1 MRELNKI
8 FFGDRV
14 LWVLLGLIAL
24 FSFLPIYSSS
34 SNLVHVIGNGTSSG
48 YLLKHLFIIGMGF
61 VLMFFTHK
69 IPYKYFKGISI
80 LLIPLSIILLIYTAT
95 QGNIIDGSNANRWL
109 RIPIIG
115 VSFQTSTFSSLVLMV
130 YVANYL
136 SKSKNHKLVFDIL
149 PFWLPV
155 YIIVMLILPSNFSS
169 AFLLFFMVL
178 TSCFI
183 SGYKLKNIFIIL
195 LFSFLSFAIFIGV
208 IKIYPDIMP
217 NRVDTWQS
225 RIESFINENET
236 KQESYQIERSKI
248 AIASGEFFGLG
259 AGKSVM
265 KNFLPQSSSDF
276 IYAIIIEEYGSVG
289 GIILIILYLL
299 ILFRI
304 LVISHR
310 AQSLFGKLL
319 TICVGLPI
327 IFQSF
332 LNIGVALQVFPITGQ
347 TLPMISSGGTSVW
360 ITCLSFGIILSVSSF
375 YTNSFPENE
384 LEVKNDN
391 PLKILS
397 ETV

>member
-136 SKSKNHKLVFDIL
+136 SKSKNYKLVFDII
-149 PFWLPV
+149 PFWLPIYV
-155 YIIVMLILPSNFSS
+155 IVMLILPSNFSS

-375 YTNSFPENE
+375 YTNSFPENG

>member
-1 MRELNKI
+1 
-8 FFGDRV
+8 
-14 LWVLLGLIAL
+14 
-24 FSFLPIYSSS
+24 
-34 SNLVHVIGNGTSSG
+34 
-48 YLLKHLFIIGMGF
+48 
-61 VLMFFTHK
+61 MFFTHK

-136 SKSKNHKLVFDIL
+136 SKNKNHKIVFDII

-183 SGYKLKNIFIIL
+183 SGYKLKNLLIII
-195 LFSFLSFAIFIGV
+195 LFSFLSFTIFIGV

-217 NRVDTWQS
+217 NRIDTWQS
-225 RIESFINENET
+225 RIESFINKNET

-248 AIASGEFFGLG
+248 AIASGEFLGLG

-276 IYAIIIEEYGSVG
+276 IYAIIIEEYGSMG

-347 TLPMISSGGTSVW
+347 TLPMISSGGTSAW
-360 ITCLSFGIILSVSSF
+360 MTCLSFGIILSVSSY
-375 YTNSFPENE
+375 YTNLISENE
-384 LEVKNDN
+384 LEGNNDN

>member
-136 SKSKNHKLVFDIL
+136 SKSKNYKLVFDII
-149 PFWLPV
+149 PFWLPIYV
-155 YIIVMLILPSNFSS
+155 IVMLILPSNFSS

-347 TLPMISSGGTSVW
+347 TLPMISSGGTSIW